1 MITFSHP
8 TGNQN
13 VRHALLALEDEGLVS
28 QFVTSVAAFPG
39 NVWHRLSQTSLASE
53 FSRRCFDTRVRNKTI
68 QLPWRELGRMIAPR
82 VGLRALTAHESGPF
96 CIDRVYRAQDRAV
109 ADRLRSGKL
118 SGVSAVY
125 CYEDA
130 ALETFRAAK
139 ELDIRCIYDLPIGY
153 WRSARRIQTEEAQR
167 LPEWAATMPAIKD
180 SDEKVARKDQELQ
193 LADTIIVAS
202 SFTAKTLGDVPFT
215 LPESTVIPYGCPQA
229 EDAGSGRGA
238 CEGRKLRVLFVGGL
252 SQRKGLAYLFE
263 AMETLGSSVELTII
277 GRKPNVEC
285 APLEAGLRRYRW
297 IESLPH
303 DEILKEMRNHDVFVF
318 PSLFEGFGLVITEAL
333 SQGLPVIATPNTCA
347 PDILTDGED
356 GFIVPIRN
364 SDAIAEKLELLSRDR
379 ARLVAMS
386 DSAVA
391 KGAAITWNAYRNRL
405 VQAIHSGIAVDAA

>member
-1 MITFSHP
+1 MITLSHP

-28 QFVTSVAAFPG
+28 QFATSVAAFPG
-39 NVWHRLSQTSLASE
+39 NVWHRLSQTRFASE
-53 FSRRCFDTRVRNKTI
+53 FSRRRFDTRVRDKTI

-82 VGLRALTAHESGPF
+82 VGLGVLTAHESGPF
-96 CIDRVYRAQDRAV
+96 CIDRVYRAQDRAI

-167 LPEWAATMPAIKD
+167 LPEWAATMPAIRD
-180 SDEKVARKDQELQ
+180 SDEKVARKDQELE

-202 SFTAKTLGDVPFT
+202 SFTAKTLGDVPFG
-215 LPESTVIPYGCPQA
+215 LPEPIVIPYGCPQV
-229 EDAGSGRGA
+229 DVGNRHNSHKGK
-238 CEGRKLRVLFVGGL
+238 KLRVLFVGGL

-263 AMETLGSSVELTII
+263 AMNTLGSSVELTVI
-277 GRKPNVEC
+277 GRKPNVQC
-285 APLEAGLRRYRW
+285 APLEAGLRRHGW

-356 GFIVPIRN
+356 GFIVPIRD

-379 ARLVAMS
+379 DRLIAMS
-386 DSAVA
+386 EAAVA
-391 KGAAITWNAYRNRL
+391 KAAAITWDAYRNGL
-405 VQAIHSGIAVDAA
+405 VQAIQ